1 MEPAIRRERS
11 KIMRTIRVTGKANL
25 KVKPD
30 ITRITVTAE
39 KTYPEYGEALEGSAK
54 DTSLLG
60 ELLAKFGFERTDLKT
75 LDFNVDTE
83 YEGYNENGVYKQ
95 RFIGYRAR
103 HVMKVEFDSDN
114 DRLGK
119 ILYAL
124 ANCPVKPEFRIS
136 YTVKDP
142 ESAKNE
148 LLAAAVKDAS
158 EKAAVLA
165 QAAGVK
171 VKWIR
176 MIDYSQK
183 QIDFEVRPVNRIMAD
198 ASAPMMAKS
207 AGFDMDLEPEDIEVS
222 DTVTVLWEIG

>member
-1 MEPAIRRERS
+1 
-11 KIMRTIRVTGKANL
+11 MRTIRVTGKARL
-25 KVKPD
+25 RVKPD
-30 ITRITVTAE
+30 MTRITVTAE
-39 KTYPEYGEALEGSAK
+39 KTYPEYGEALKGSAE
-54 DTSLLG
+54 DTARLG
-60 ELLAKFGFERTDLKT
+60 ELLAEFGFERADLKT
-75 LDFNVDTE
+75 LEFNVDTE

-95 RFIGYRAR
+95 RFVGYRAR

-114 DRLGK
+114 DRLGR

-148 LLAAAVKDAS
+148 LLAGAVKDAT
-158 EKAAVLA
+158 EKAAVLT

-171 VKWIR
+171 PKWIR
-176 MIDYSQK
+176 SINYSQA
-183 QIDFEVRPVNRIMAD
+183 QLDFEVRPVNRIMAENC
-198 ASAPMMAKS
+198 APMAAK
-207 AGFDMDLEPEDIEVS
+207 AGSYDMDLEPEDIEVS

>member
-1 MEPAIRRERS
+1 M
-11 KIMRTIRVTGKANL
+11 L
-25 KVKPD
+25 
-30 ITRITVTAE
+30 AE
-39 KTYPEYGEALEGSAK
+39 
-54 DTSLLG
+54 
-60 ELLAKFGFERTDLKT
+60 FGFERADLKT
-75 LDFNVDTE
+75 LEFNVDTE

-95 RFIGYRAR
+95 RLVGYRAR

-114 DRLGK
+114 DRLGR

-148 LLAAAVKDAS
+148 LLAGAVKDAS
-158 EKAAVLA
+158 EKAAVLT

-171 VKWIR
+171 PKWIR
-176 MIDYSQK
+176 SINYSQA
-183 QIDFEVRPVNRIMAD
+183 QLDFEVRPVNRIMAENC
-198 ASAPMMAKS
+198 APMAAK
-207 AGFDMDLEPEDIEVS
+207 AGSYDMDLEPEDIEVS